1 MLLKYSFLS
10 KIICIHW
17 LNEGATVCGNCCGKN
32 LKKPPYV
39 TIIVNPVL
47 CPCVDKYV
55 SFSYSKQHLCSI
67 GPIIL
72 GLGWCGPAGR
82 SLGRRCSRRCG
93 FIGRWRLHHPK
104 QRAKTFIKWITYYKT
119 QRQNVLSRLLS
130 CGAAVTEVDMKEFII
145 HWTPIMWLIIQS
157 YVNTACSSRTIVRK
171 DIFTAVVLLSNGL

>member
-1 MLLKYSFLS
+1 MWQIKKIIQIKNLPQLTSPITTLELYYDSDRSRSNRMLLKYCFLS

-17 LNEGATVCGNCCGKN
+17 LNEGATVCCNCCGKN
-32 LKKPPYV
+32 LNKPPYV

-67 GPIIL
+67 GSIIL

-93 FIGRWRLHHPK
+93 FIGRWRLHRPK
-104 QRAKTFIKWITYYKT
+104 QRAKKFRKWIT
-119 QRQNVLSRLLS
+119 
-130 CGAAVTEVDMKEFII
+130 
-145 HWTPIMWLIIQS
+145 
-157 YVNTACSSRTIVRK
+157 
-171 DIFTAVVLLSNGL
+171 